1 MFEFFF
7 CQRCKA
13 SSPGRPLEVEEVLKE
28 MNYVLFVELGFH
40 GNHDNYYDPAN
51 SYLHKVMQRKCGI
64 PISLSV
70 LYMCI
75 GARLGLKM
83 VGESVKRDLYVGKR
97 DLLL

>member
-1 MFEFFF
+1 
-7 CQRCKA
+7 
-13 SSPGRPLEVEEVLKE
+13 VEEVLKE